1 MNRAGLRIAWRDAA
15 RSKGRTALVVAMIGL
30 PVMAVVAMAVLMRTS
45 EWSPKE
51 SLPYEIGA
59 ADARFSGTGRGELQQ
74 DPYDD
79 GGILGDAPRGGR
91 PWTTGEFQRLV
102 AAEYGPGARV
112 APLGTGKV
120 APVRAGRADVPA
132 DVTELD
138 LRDPLAAGIL
148 RIERGRAPARPG
160 EIALSASFE
169 GRGIALGASVQ
180 VDRSGTAKRVVG
192 FVRDPRSPRANL
204 AVGLPGE
211 FAGEGGAPQWLVKAG
226 RAVTWSDVRK
236 FNKLGLG
243 VLSRAVVNHPPPASQ
258 VPPGASGGGP
268 RVGEAGIVALAVA
281 MIVLEVVL
289 LTGPAFAVGVR
300 RQRRQLALV
309 AAAGGDERHVRA
321 IVLAGGGILG
331 AIAAIGGAVLGIAV
345 AAAAVPVLDGFS
357 GTGLGPFDVPWAAVL
372 ATPAT
377 GLLSGLAAAYVPARR
392 AARMDV
398 VAALAGRRD
407 AGRTPR
413 GWPIAG
419 GVLVV
424 AGLVL
429 SLAGARRWHEYGAVA
444 GAVAIIVGCVL
455 LAPWT
460 IGAAART
467 ARYLPLPLR
476 LAVRDGARNRGRS
489 APVVAAIMAAVAG
502 ITVLA
507 IGGASDFEQRRR
519 EYEPRLPSG
528 AAVVRPPD
536 GRADEVG
543 RAVRAEVPGVP
554 LVEVRTLPEE
564 GGACPG
570 VPAEP
575 CPFVAFS
582 AANADARE
590 ITAQNVVGGA
600 REARMLLGRDDPA
613 VTSALNAGK
622 VVLFGVRPP
631 ADGTVTAKV
640 AVWEQDEEKTVRT
653 VAGLPVAV
661 LGGDSHV
668 RAIVPPSVAQ
678 RIGLPARTAL
688 FGVDRAE
695 HRVTEHEEGRIRDVV
710 SRYSGSVYVERGFTE
725 SYGTV
730 LLVLAVTGTVLAL
743 GGSLIATGL
752 AAADARPDLAT
763 LAAIGARPRT
773 RRLLTMGRAG
783 FVAALGCWLGLAAG
797 LVPGIAVARPL
808 TMADADPDAGGAAPS
823 GHGPIIDVPWPLL
836 GLIGIAVPLAAM
848 LAAGLLTRSRL
859 PMARRITA

>member
-1 MNRAGLRIAWRDAA
+1 M
-15 RSKGRTALVVAMIGL
+15 
-30 PVMAVVAMAVLMRTS
+30 
-45 EWSPKE
+45 
-51 SLPYEIGA
+51 
-59 ADARFSGTGRGELQQ
+59 
-74 DPYDD
+74 
-79 GGILGDAPRGGR
+79 
-91 PWTTGEFQRLV
+91 
-102 AAEYGPGARV
+102 
-112 APLGTGKV
+112 
-120 APVRAGRADVPA
+120 
-132 DVTELD
+132 
-138 LRDPLAAGIL
+138 
-148 RIERGRAPARPG
+148 
-160 EIALSASFE
+160 
-169 GRGIALGASVQ
+169 
-180 VDRSGTAKRVVG
+180 
-192 FVRDPRSPRANL
+192 
-204 AVGLPGE
+204 
-211 FAGEGGAPQWLVKAG
+211 
-226 RAVTWSDVRK
+226 
-236 FNKLGLG
+236 
-243 VLSRAVVNHPPPASQ
+243 LSRAVVDHPPPASR
-258 VPPGASGGGP
+258 VPPGVSGGGP
-268 RVGEAGIVALAVA
+268 QAGEAGIVALAVA

-300 RQRRQLALV
+300 RQRRRLALV
-309 AAAGGDERHVRA
+309 AAAGGDERHLRA

-331 AIAAIGGAVLGIAV
+331 AIAAVGGAVLGIAV
-345 AAAAVPVLDGFS
+345 AAAAVPVLDRVS
-357 GTGLGPFDVPWAAVL
+357 GTGLGPFDVPWVAVL

-398 VAALAGRRD
+398 AAALAGRRD

-413 GWPIAG
+413 GRPIAG

-429 SLAGARRWHEYGAVA
+429 SLAGARKWHEYGAVA

-460 IGAAART
+460 VGAAARA
-467 ARYLPLPLR
+467 ARYLPLR

-528 AAVVRPPD
+528 AAVVRPPE

-564 GGACPG
+564 GGACPA
-570 VPAEP
+570 VPAKP

-600 REARMLLGRDDPA
+600 QEARMLLGRDDPA
-613 VTSALNAGK
+613 VISALNAGK
-622 VVLFGVRPP
+622 VVLFGVEPP

-640 AVWEQDEEKTVRT
+640 AVWERDEEKPVRT

-668 RAIVPPSVAQ
+668 RAIVPPSVAR

-688 FGVDRAE
+688 FGVDRAD
-695 HRVTEHEEGRIRDVV
+695 HKVTKHEEGRIRDVV

-773 RRLLTMGRAG
+773 RRLLAMGQAG

-797 LVPGIAVARPL
+797 LVPGMAVARPL
-808 TMADADPDAGGAAPS
+808 TMVDAGPDGGGGAAAA

-848 LAAGLLTRSRL
+848 LAAGLSTRARL
-859 PMARRITA
+859 PMARRLTA